1 MLVAFLLLVFR
12 RGVDQA
18 AHPLPATIAGN
29 LRPLAWADSDVQ
41 AFRPLANRNDGRL
54 ASLPWAVP
62 GALLFSH

>member
-1 MLVAFLLLVFR
+1 LSR
-12 RGVDQA
+12 INKS

-41 AFRPLANRNDGRL
+41 DFRPLANRNDDRL
-54 ASLPWAVP
+54 ASLTGAVP